1 MANLELDKIN
11 VTLNKG
17 EIDRIYFSLRN
28 MELDLERKQ
37 LKLELKIYKEERKA
51 TEEEI
56 SKIRNIKDSL
66 VELAALVDRFNT
78 LRTI

>member
-56 SKIRNIKDSL
+56 SKMRNIKDSL

-78 LRTI
+78 LRTV

>member
-56 SKIRNIKDSL
+56 SKMRNIKDSL

>member
-1 MANLELDKIN
+1 MANLESDKIN
-11 VTLNKG
+11 VILNKG

-37 LKLELKIYKEERKA
+37 LKLELKAYKEERKA